1 MGEGE
6 SGTKSVRAWG
16 GEAKPDSKRN
26 MSVEMQFG
34 ARSDVGC
41 VRGNNEDSFRVA
53 PEMNLFVL
61 SDGMGGLASG
71 EIASRLSVDTVVKHC
86 GGALANPSL
95 PLLGKRI
102 DGISETSNRLASA
115 IRLANQAVRDA
126 AKEKGAEGRMGATLA
141 AARLEG
147 ERLSIAHV
155 GDSRIYRLRNGG
167 FERLTRDHSFV
178 AEQMLHGRMT
188 AEEASSS
195 ALQSVLIRAIGIEPE
210 VDVDANDELL
220 MEGDTVLLCSDGLT
234 RELSDEQIAGV
245 LGENADAQKAAD
257 ALVELAK
264 QAGGGDNITV
274 IVVRCSPKP
283 VGAFA
288 RIFKWFK
295 DSV

>member
-1 MGEGE
+1 
-6 SGTKSVRAWG
+6 
-16 GEAKPDSKRN
+16 
-26 MSVEMQFG
+26 MSVEIQFG

-41 VRGNNEDSFRVA
+41 VRENNEDSFRVA

-86 GGALANPSL
+86 GDARMNPSL
-95 PLLGKRI
+95 PLVGRPI
-102 DGISETSNRLASA
+102 EGISETSNRLASA
-115 IRLANQAVRDA
+115 IRLANQAVHDA
-126 AKEKGAEGRMGATLA
+126 AKEKGNEGRMGATLV
-141 AARLEG
+141 AARVEG

-167 FERLTRDHSFV
+167 FEQLTRDHSFV
-178 AEQMLHGRMT
+178 AEQILHGRMT

-210 VDVDANDELL
+210 VNVDANDELL

-234 RELSDEQIAGV
+234 RELSDGQVAGV
-245 LGENADAQKAAD
+245 LGENDDAQEAAD
-257 ALVELAK
+257 ALVDLAK
-264 QAGGGDNITV
+264 RAGGGDNITV
-274 IVVRCSPKP
+274 IVARYSPKA

-288 RIFKWFK
+288 RIGKWFK
-295 DSV
+295 DSA